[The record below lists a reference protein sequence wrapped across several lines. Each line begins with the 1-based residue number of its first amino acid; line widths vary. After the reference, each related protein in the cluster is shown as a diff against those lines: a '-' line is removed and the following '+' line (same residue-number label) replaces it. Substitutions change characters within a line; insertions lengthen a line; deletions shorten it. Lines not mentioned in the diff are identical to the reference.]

1 MQVLFE
7 LPPAALDTSVP
18 RQISPLAYMQRFT
31 DAELAAIYTAAKTVV
46 AVEVW
51 LAKFNRAQYI
61 DLDDAATIAGLG
73 AMEAVGLLGAG
84 RASEILA

>member
-7 LPPAALDTSVP
+7 LPPAPLDTSAP

-31 DAELAAIYTAAKTVV
+31 DAELAAIYTAAKSVV

-61 DLDDAATIAGLG
+61 DLNDASTISGLT
-73 AMEAVGLLGAG
+73 AMEAAGLIGAG
-84 RASEILA
+84 RASQILS

>member
-7 LPPAALDTSVP
+7 LPPAPLDTSAP
-18 RQISPLAYMQRFT
+18 RTISPLAYMQRFS

-61 DLDDAATIAGLG
+61 DLDDPNTIAGLN
-73 AMEAVGLLGAG
+73 AMEVAGLIGAG
-84 RASEILA
+84 RASAILA